1 MGDESFPPPS
11 LNLQARKAISLRTG
25 MEKKLAMKER
35 EMKEEKLRELAQK
48 ARDERAGIRT
58 ADAGGQQGTVNLHL
72 ITFCN

>member
-1 MGDESFPPPS
+1 
-11 LNLQARKAISLRTG
+11 

-72 ITFCN
+72 ITFLYLVHVLDATVTRSQDLKKLVRS